1 MDKLLKKTKISVNEK
16 LSKFSR
22 TRKLTKKKI
31 IANTEVINETKP
43 EQKERQYTQYSGL
56 FLYTKI

>member
-22 TRKLTKKKI
+22 TRKLTKKKLI
-31 IANTEVINETKP
+31 TNSEVIRQTYP
-43 EQKERQYTQYSGL
+43 EQKERQYTQFSGL
-56 FLYTKI
+56 ILYTKI